1 MRLLRKAAGPGI
13 RSRTGHLDDSVSID
27 FDEYALVYG
36 KGSKIV
42 RHAFSA
48 VASLHQYDSINA
60 ALLQSDCGDTASC
73 AAMGS
78 TENTR

>member
-48 VASLHQYDSINA
+48 VASLH
-60 ALLQSDCGDTASC
+60 
-73 AAMGS
+73 
-78 TENTR
+78 

>member
-1 MRLLRKAAGPGI
+1 MTVCLVGGSRPQTVCWGWRFNSRVLSSMRLLRKAAGPGI

-27 FDEYALVYG
+27 FGEYALVYG

-48 VASLHQYDSINA
+48 VASLH
-60 ALLQSDCGDTASC
+60 
-73 AAMGS
+73 
-78 TENTR
+78 